1 MMEKRKFSIHKN
13 KKTGKKRNISI
24 IYITLLVISFAIFSF
39 YYKISGIIFWQKS
52 IDLFSQQISEI
63 AFYFSSID
71 RDISKSLLEIDEISQ
86 AYISGDNILQTKEQ
100 DIKKLITYFVENK
113 KRLEKFGFGNYSS
126 IIQLLGNANEYIDDI
141 MELLGKEEPYN
152 YIVILQN
159 TNEKRPNGWFFW
171 SFAFIS
177 IYQARIQELEII
189 DAYFPDYIGPNTRIE
204 TPKRAYPIS
213 SKTIGFIAGNKFWF
227 TDMDGTNLKT
237 LFEKI
242 FNEDYDET
250 ILNKLISEKTRDIL
264 LHKYIKGVIFVRL
277 DMLEKIIPEMKEIS
291 RERQFT
297 NAATD
302 IIRGKDDVYKKEKY
316 IKDVNDFFL
325 KNKYTIFKNFI
336 NNFQNIVETKSLNIY
351 LSNVS
356 TGLQSFLET
365 NNLNT
370 KFNEETIYSRDT
382 NNSFNKSDGFIQKNC
397 EIIDDKSHLVREW
410 STDFIPIQ
418 DLKEGSYTLNIYYT
432 LSIPDKYFSFIDS
445 LKQKYNITLTERE
458 ESILALKPAIYDGF
472 PYPKRRETKS
482 TMYVPSNIII
492 ESINWDLLDQKK
504 FYPPFAQWIY
514 YQILINKNHTTKTI
528 SIKFKK

>member
-1 MMEKRKFSIHKN
+1 MKR
-13 KKTGKKRNISI
+13 KRNISI
-24 IYITLLVISFAIFSF
+24 IYITFLVISFAIFSF
-39 YYKISGIIFWQKS
+39 YYKISGIIFGQKS

-71 RDISKSLLEIDEISQ
+71 REISKSLLEIDKISQ

-100 DIKKLITYFVENK
+100 DIKQLISYFVENR
-113 KRLEKFGFGNYSS
+113 KRLEKLWFSKYSG
-126 IIQLLGNANEYIDDI
+126 IIKLLENANEHIDDI
-141 MELLGKEEPYN
+141 MKLLGKDEPYN

-189 DAYFPDYIGPNTRIE
+189 DAYFPDYIGPNSRVDA
-204 TPKRAYPIS
+204 PKRAYPIS
-213 SKTIGFIAGNKFWF
+213 SKTIGFIAGNKFGF
-227 TDMDGTNLKT
+227 TDMDGANLKT

-242 FNEDYDET
+242 FNEEYDEQR
-250 ILNKLISEKTRDIL
+250 LNKLLSEKARDIL
-264 LHKYIKGVIFVRL
+264 LHKYIKGVVFIRL
-277 DMLEKIIPEMKEIS
+277 DMLEKIIPEMKETF

-316 IKDVNDFFL
+316 IKDVNQFFL
-325 KNKYTIFKNFI
+325 DNKYTIFKNFI
-336 NNFQNIVETKSLNIY
+336 NNLQDIVETKSLNIY

-356 TGLQSFLET
+356 TWLQTFLET
-365 NNLNT
+365 SNLNT
-370 KFNEETIYSRDT
+370 RFNENTIYSRDT
-382 NNSFNKSDGFIQKNC
+382 NNSFNKSDWFIQKNC
-397 EIIDDKSHLVREW
+397 EIIDEKNHLVREW
-410 STDFIPIQ
+410 STDFIPMQ
-418 DLKEGSYTLNIYYT
+418 DLKEWKYTLNIYYT

-445 LKQKYNITLTERE
+445 LKQKYNINLTERE
-458 ESILALKPAIYDGF
+458 ESILALKPALYDWF
-472 PYPKRRETKS
+472 PYPKWRETKS
-482 TMYVPSNIII
+482 TMYIPFNIII
-492 ESINWDLLDQKK
+492 ENIEGDLLDQKK

-514 YQILINKNHTTKTI
+514 YQILINKNHSTKTL

>member
-1 MMEKRKFSIHKN
+1 MKR
-13 KKTGKKRNISI
+13 KRNINI
-24 IYITLLVISFAIFSF
+24 IYIAFLVISFAIFSF
-39 YYKISGIIFWQKS
+39 YYKISGIIFGQKS

-71 RDISKSLLEIDEISQ
+71 REISKSLLEIDEISQ
-86 AYISGDNILQTKEQ
+86 AYMSGDNILKTEEQ
-100 DIKKLITYFVENK
+100 DIKKLISYFVENR
-113 KRLEKFGFGNYSS
+113 KRLEKLWFNKYSS
-126 IIQLLGNANEYIDDI
+126 IIKLLGNANAHIDDI
-141 MELLGKEEPYN
+141 MKLLGKDEPYN

-177 IYQARIQELEII
+177 VYQARIQELEII
-189 DAYFPDYIGPNTRIE
+189 DAYFPDYIGPNSRIDA
-204 TPKRAYPIS
+204 PKRSYPIS
-213 SKTIGFIAGNKFWF
+213 SKTIGFIAGNKFGF
-227 TDMDGTNLKT
+227 TDMDGNNLKL

-242 FNEDYDET
+242 FNEEYDESV
-250 ILNKLISEKTRDIL
+250 LNKLISEKTRDIL
-264 LHKYIKGVIFVRL
+264 LHKYIKWVIFIRL
-277 DMLEKIIPEMKEIS
+277 DTLEKIIPGMKEIW

-302 IIRGKDDVYKKEKY
+302 IIRGKNDVYKKEKY

-336 NNFQNIVETKSLNIY
+336 NNFQDIIETNSVNIY
-351 LSNVS
+351 LSNIS
-356 TGLQSFLET
+356 TWFQSFLQE

-370 KFNEETIYSRDT
+370 YFNEDMIYSRDT

-397 EIIDDKSHLVREW
+397 EIINEENYLIWEW
-410 STDFIPIQ
+410 STDFIPIK
-418 DLKEGSYTLNIYYT
+418 DLKQGRYTLNIYYT
-432 LSIPDKYFSFIDS
+432 LSIPDNYFSFIEK
-445 LKQKYNITLTERE
+445 LKQKYNIELTERE

-482 TMYVPSNIII
+482 TMYLPFNIII
-492 ESINWDLLDQKK
+492 ESVDWDLLDQKK
-504 FYPPFAQWIY
+504 FSPPFAQWIY
-514 YQILINKNHTTKTI
+514 YQILINKNHSTKTL